1 MKKTLQHKDA
11 VKDWDVKSDR
21 AKNMSIALSTLA
33 VSHDFRQKVADVEDD
48 NVAGL
53 WHSDGH
59 HFKKL
64 TASDVYR
71 KTASD
76 VYRNMKRSVQ
86 GVAEKTVDHINLT
99 IEQEHPN
106 LEVKAVSY
114 FGNVNLMRL
123 AHMHPLSA
131 MAPSVEM
138 AALVRA
144 ARASVVG
151 NEAPLDKICS
161 LSEAKAQPKRTRP
174 VVRAMSMDTSDE
186 RASRRVVMAAARDVV
201 NQHKNEIT
209 ALVYK

>member
-1 MKKTLQHKDA
+1 MKKTLQHKGA

-71 KTASD
+71 
-76 VYRNMKRSVQ
+76 NMKRSVQ
-86 GVAEKTVDHINLT
+86 GVAEKTVDHIKLT
-99 IEQEHPN
+99 RKPEPPN
-106 LEVKAVSY
+106 LEVIEKAVLHTH
-114 FGNVNLMRL
+114 F
-123 AHMHPLSA
+123 A

-138 AALVRA
+138 AELVRA

>member
-71 KTASD
+71 
-76 VYRNMKRSVQ
+76 NMKRSVQ

-138 AALVRA
+138 AELVRA

-201 NQHKNEIT
+201 NQHKNEIK